1 MTGNIIA
8 LLGASF
14 FLWLVQ
20 RFGPN
25 PERPRQQRLYFT
37 LFAFICTVVLL
48 FNALL
53 AYLIYNSLH
62 TTATLPPT
70 TSPRQLQALSQGD
83 PVNVVGSISPS
94 NPILVENYVAYYECI
109 EFTCYPDLPP
119 QLLIQGEDGEIVIS
133 NNTYEDHSW
142 PEEEDVFYL
151 APGQPVVVA
160 GIAVRNGDEVTVEG
174 GIVFAGPYDLFV
186 GRARNQQIV
195 PLILLGGSLLAAA
208 IGLLITFS
216 LFRLSASQPVST
228 SAFQAD

>member
-1 MTGNIIA
+1 MVGNIIA
-8 LLGASF
+8 LLGVSF

-25 PERPRQQRLYFT
+25 PTRPRPHLFYLS
-37 LFAFICTVVLL
+37 LFALFCVVVLL

-53 AYLIYNSLH
+53 SYLIYASLH
-62 TTATLPPT
+62 AAANLPPT
-70 TSPRQLQALSQGD
+70 TTTTQLTQQQHGD
-83 PVNVVGSISPS
+83 SVNVVGTISPS

-119 QLLIQGEDGEIVIS
+119 QLLIQVEDGEIVIS

-142 PEEEDVFYL
+142 PEEADVFYL

-160 GIAVRNGDEVTVEG
+160 GVAVRNGDEVTVEG
-174 GIVFAGPYDLFV
+174 GIVFAGSYDLFV

-195 PLILLGGSLLAAA
+195 PLILMGGSLFAAA
-208 IGLLITFS
+208 VGLLITFS
-216 LFRLSASQPVST
+216 LFRLSTGGTRGNSGNS
-228 SAFQAD
+228 